1 MRYKIFKRL
10 RQYLSDTT
18 LRKILTFYNHYFVGL
33 FKRIDSHHIFLS
45 GAGIAFSLI
54 LSIIPFLLILFSL
67 LADVIGSE
75 SVAFQVNRLIDTAM
89 PYQDSASYIK
99 NFLRSRL
106 TEVIEYRTISGFV
119 GAFALFFTSTWLFSS
134 MRTIL
139 NNIFGVSQDKSAL
152 IGLLRDFG
160 MVILLIV
167 FIAMA
172 TFIIPIMNFV
182 FAIADEIEPLANFR
196 ISDFQDTV
204 ILLISLIV
212 VFSMFYLFYSL
223 IPYEK
228 LGKRVPAVGAF
239 WATIF
244 WEIARGVFNLYVKKF
259 LSVSEIYG
267 AFILII
273 VILFWLFYSS
283 LIFII
288 GAEIAQLYR
297 ERRDEIKNSIHRA
310 VIT

>member
-1 MRYKIFKRL
+1 MSYKIFKRL
-10 RQYLSDTT
+10 RQYFSDTT
-18 LRKILTFYNHYFVGL
+18 LRKIIIFYNHYFVGL
-33 FKRIDSHHIFLS
+33 FKRIDKHHIFLS

-54 LSIIPFLLILFSL
+54 LSIIPFLLILFSS

-75 SVAFQVNRLIDTAM
+75 SVAYQVNRLIDTAI
-89 PYQDSASYIK
+89 PYHESAAYIK
-99 NFLRSRL
+99 NFLKSRM
-106 TEVIEYRTISGFV
+106 TEVVEYRTISGLV

-139 NNIFGVSQDKSAL
+139 NNIFGVTKDKSAL

-160 MVILLIV
+160 MVILLVV

-172 TFIIPIMNFV
+172 TFILPVMNFV
-182 FAIADEIEPLANFR
+182 FAIADEIEPLARFR
-196 ISDFQDTV
+196 ISDVQDTV
-204 ILLISLIV
+204 IMLISLIV
-212 VFSMFYLFYSL
+212 VFAMFYVFYNL

-239 WATIF
+239 WATLF

-297 ERRDEIKNSIHRA
+297 ERRAEYKSTIHRS